1 MAQAWNLSTASLALR
16 GIPVQIRVVAYFKNN
31 TRFKYNLHL
40 YNNPM
45 PKKKRTNIIFAIFKG
60 VYLTA
65 KIISL
70 GTYRLLK
77 KTTETKPKKTKRIK
91 SLPTIDPFKQIHT
104 ESGNLQDFEN
114 FLINKPSTIG
124 IILGAR
130 GTGKS
135 AIGMRLLENIH
146 SQKNRKCYAMGFK
159 DLPKWIKVVENIEE
173 IKNNSLVLIDEGGI
187 LFSSRDSMKNANKLL
202 TELLLIARH
211 KDLQILFISQSS
223 ANLEINAIRQA
234 DYLILKPSSLLQKDF
249 ERKKIKEI
257 YTEIEE
263 KFNKHKEVTG
273 ITYIYS
279 DKFRGFVTNTL
290 PSFWTTKISKSFRK

>member
-1 MAQAWNLSTASLALR
+1 
-16 GIPVQIRVVAYFKNN
+16 
-31 TRFKYNLHL
+31 
-40 YNNPM
+40 M

-263 KFNKHKEVTG
+263 KFNQHKELKG
-273 ITYIYS
+273 MPCKQKPSRKKY
-279 DKFRGFVTNTL
+279 KCFRGEANYKIEISFIEL
-290 PSFWTTKISKSFRK
+290 PEEDMRKNILTPSVKARTSIIKGDINQNFDELEILNS